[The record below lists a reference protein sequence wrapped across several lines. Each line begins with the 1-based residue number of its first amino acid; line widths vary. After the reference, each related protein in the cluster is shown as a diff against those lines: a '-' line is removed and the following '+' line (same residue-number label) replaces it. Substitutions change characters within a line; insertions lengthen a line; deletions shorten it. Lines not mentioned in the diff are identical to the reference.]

1 MMFDS
6 KFIYSEKATRFCK
19 IFILLLFYVVPVKSK
34 VKILQNVVAFSE
46 YMYFNRSESATMYI
60 LIISIGIYYQIT
72 SLIFHSIFTQLFS
85 KSHQSLRICFQRR
98 LVKSMEQTHKLN
110 IIVTIIISFIGI
122 SSIDDGLLVPDTG
135 LFSQFEVIL
144 VVPLSV
150 VDAVIIMK
158 IIINMILVQI
168 FIILDL

>member
-1 MMFDS
+1 M
-6 KFIYSEKATRFCK
+6 
-19 IFILLLFYVVPVKSK
+19 
-34 VKILQNVVAFSE
+34 
-46 YMYFNRSESATMYI
+46 
-60 LIISIGIYYQIT
+60 
-72 SLIFHSIFTQLFS
+72 
-85 KSHQSLRICFQRR
+85 
-98 LVKSMEQTHKLN
+98 
-110 IIVTIIISFIGI
+110 TIIISFIGI
-122 SSIDDGLLVPDTG
+122 SSIDDELLVSDTG

>member
-1 MMFDS
+1 M
-6 KFIYSEKATRFCK
+6 
-19 IFILLLFYVVPVKSK
+19 
-34 VKILQNVVAFSE
+34 
-46 YMYFNRSESATMYI
+46 
-60 LIISIGIYYQIT
+60 
-72 SLIFHSIFTQLFS
+72 
-85 KSHQSLRICFQRR
+85 
-98 LVKSMEQTHKLN
+98 
-110 IIVTIIISFIGI
+110 TIIISFIGI

>member
-1 MMFDS
+1 M
-6 KFIYSEKATRFCK
+6 
-19 IFILLLFYVVPVKSK
+19 
-34 VKILQNVVAFSE
+34 
-46 YMYFNRSESATMYI
+46 
-60 LIISIGIYYQIT
+60 
-72 SLIFHSIFTQLFS
+72 
-85 KSHQSLRICFQRR
+85 
-98 LVKSMEQTHKLN
+98 
-110 IIVTIIISFIGI
+110 TIIISFIGI
-122 SSIDDGLLVPDTG
+122 SSIDDELLVPDTG